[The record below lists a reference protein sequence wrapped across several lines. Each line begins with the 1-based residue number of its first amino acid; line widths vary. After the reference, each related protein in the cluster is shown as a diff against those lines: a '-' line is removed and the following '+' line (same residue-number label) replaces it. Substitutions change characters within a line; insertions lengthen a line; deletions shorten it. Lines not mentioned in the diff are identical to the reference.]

1 MWRCGC
7 CCRLEGLE
15 AVEQTMGWS
24 ARSGK
29 IVLRIALQ
37 RLARHYDDTK
47 AAEDLV
53 G

>member
-1 MWRCGC
+1 
-7 CCRLEGLE
+7 
-15 AVEQTMGWS
+15 MGWS

-37 RLARHYDDTK
+37 RLARHYQHVHGQ
-47 AAEDLV
+47 EGDLI

>member
-1 MWRCGC
+1 
-7 CCRLEGLE
+7 
-15 AVEQTMGWS
+15 MGWS

-37 RLARHYDDTK
+37 RLCVHYEGSADGKTPMI
-47 AAEDLV
+47 

>member
-1 MWRCGC
+1 
-7 CCRLEGLE
+7 
-15 AVEQTMGWS
+15 MGWS

-37 RLARHYDDTK
+37 RLKRHYAALGDDG
-47 AAEDLV
+47 ALV

>member
-1 MWRCGC
+1 VVLEC
-7 CCRLEGLE
+7 CCRLQGLE
-15 AVEQTMGWS
+15 TAEKKLGWS

-37 RLARHYDDTK
+37 RLRQHYDSLGDK
-47 AAEDLV
+47 GGLI